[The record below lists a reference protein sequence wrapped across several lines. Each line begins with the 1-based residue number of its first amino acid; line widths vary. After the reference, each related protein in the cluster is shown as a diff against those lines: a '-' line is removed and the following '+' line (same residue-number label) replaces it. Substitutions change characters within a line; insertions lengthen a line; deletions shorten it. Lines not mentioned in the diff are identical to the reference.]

1 MNPFSTIKE
10 LKEQL
15 KNKSISPAEI
25 ISFYEN
31 RIEKYN
37 KHFNAL
43 THTYK
48 AEPAPLK
55 DGSHFSLEGIPGVIK
70 GNIAVRGK
78 AHHAGSNMLRNHK
91 AAYNAT
97 IVDHLLDHAAPI
109 IGTSNMDEFAM
120 GSTGEYS
127 AFGKALNPWDISR
140 TPGGSSSGI
149 SSAVA
154 AGMVPWAIGTE
165 TGGSV
170 RQPAAF
176 CNLVGLYP
184 TYGLFSRYGVI
195 AFGSSL
201 DQAGPITRTV
211 YDNALIASAMS
222 GHDPKDSTSLPEPKK
237 DYTKKL
243 DGRMPE
249 NITVGVFKEA
259 LDGHGIDPQVYAN
272 FKQNLSELEKLGC
285 KIKPIEH
292 KTLKY
297 GVTLYFIL
305 SRAEAASNLSRF
317 DATLYGTR
325 AKDFSNLNDMI
336 IKSRTENFGTE
347 VKRRIMMGNYVLSS
361 GHREFYD
368 KANTIRQMI
377 RSEFDVAFMDVDVIV
392 SPTTTTL
399 PFKFGEAE
407 ANPLAIYLSD
417 YFSVPIC
424 IAGLPSIS
432 IPGGFSTEG
441 LPIGFQFVGNKL
453 SEELLYRI
461 AHALEQETGHYL
473 TTPEKQLSEL
483 EK

>member
-1 MNPFSTIKE
+1 MNPFSTIKD
-10 LKEQL
+10 LKEQI
-15 KNKSISPAEI
+15 KNKSISANEAL
-25 ISFYEN
+25 SFFQKRTQQLN
-31 RIEKYN
+31 EKL
-37 KHFNAL
+37 NAF
-43 THTYK
+43 THIF
-48 AEPAPLK
+48 EPEKLST
-55 DGSHFSLEGIPGVIK
+55 DNSSHFSLAGIPGIIK
-70 GNIAVRGK
+70 ANIAVKGK
-78 AHHAGSNMLRNHK
+78 PHHAGSNMLRNHH

-97 IVDHLLDHAAPI
+97 IIEHLQEHNAPF
-109 IGTSNMDEFAM
+109 IGIGNMDEFAM

-127 AFGKALNPWDISR
+127 AFGAAKNPWDITRS
-140 TPGGSSSGI
+140 PGGSSSGI
-149 SSAVA
+149 SAAVA
-154 AGMVPWAIGTE
+154 AGMVPWGIGTE

-184 TYGLFSRYGVI
+184 TYGLFSRYGLI

-211 YDNALIASAMS
+211 YDNALIASALS

-243 DGRMPE
+243 DGKMPE
-249 NITVGVFKEA
+249 NLTIGVFKEA
-259 LDGHGIDPQVYAN
+259 LSGEGIDPQIFAN
-272 FKQNLSELEKLGC
+272 FKENLAALEKLGC
-285 KIKPIEH
+285 KIKTIEH
-292 KTLKY
+292 KTLKH

-325 AKDFSNLNDMI
+325 AKEYENLQSMI
-336 IKSRTENFGTE
+336 IKSRTEGFGTE

-368 KANTIRQMI
+368 QANTIRQMI
-377 RSEFDVAFMDVDVIV
+377 RNEFDVAFMDVDLIV

-407 ANPLAIYLSD
+407 ANPLAIYMSD

-432 IPGGFSTEG
+432 IPGGFSKEG
-441 LPIGFQFVGNKL
+441 LPIGFQFIGNRL
-453 SEELLYRI
+453 CEELLYRV
-461 AHALEQETGHYL
+461 AHALEQETGHFQK
-473 TTPEKQLSEL
+473 TPEKQLAEL
-483 EK
+483 